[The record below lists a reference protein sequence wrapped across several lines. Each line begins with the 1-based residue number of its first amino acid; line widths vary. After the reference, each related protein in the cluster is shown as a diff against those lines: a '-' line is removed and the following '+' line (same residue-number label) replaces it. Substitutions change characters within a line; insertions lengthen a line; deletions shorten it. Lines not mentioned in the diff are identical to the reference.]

1 MKKDDI
7 LAKSRNEG
15 KDEGTVYAQNKGRG
29 FGVAGFSLIFIFLAI
44 FNFFNGISSHAVFSL
59 FFGFIAMEAFGKY
72 TVIKQKTFLVT
83 AVAGGLA
90 ALGFLANYVL
100 LTLRG

>member
-1 MKKDDI
+1 MKNDEI
-7 LAKSRNEG
+7 LAKSRKEG
-15 KDEGTVYAQNKGRG
+15 KDEGVIYAHNKGRG
-29 FGVAGFSLIFIFLAI
+29 LGVIGFSVICIFIVI
-44 FNFFNGISSHAVFSL
+44 FNFFNGISSHSVFSL
-59 FFGFIAMEAFGKY
+59 FSGFVAMEAYGKY

-83 AVAGGLA
+83 AIAGGLA